1 VTVMSHDPRVL
12 PGDLPVPV
20 DDRAADHL
28 VGLPVPSIALP
39 ATNGEDVNVRDASS
53 GRRLVIFAYPRTGR
67 PGVESPTGWDSI
79 PGARGCTPEACSFRD
94 LSEQFAA
101 LHVDIYGLSTQDR
114 DYQLEAANRLHLPY
128 ALLSDASLRLTE
140 ALGLPMF
147 TVDGMTL
154 LRRLTLVITDGRVER
169 VLYPVFPP
177 DRAATD
183 VLVVLQ
189 GPPGPR

>member
-1 VTVMSHDPRVL
+1 
-12 PGDLPVPV
+12 
-20 DDRAADHL
+20 
-28 VGLPVPSIALP
+28 
-39 ATNGEDVNVRDASS
+39 
-53 GRRLVIFAYPRTGR
+53 
-67 PGVESPTGWDSI
+67 
-79 PGARGCTPEACSFRD
+79 
-94 LSEQFAA
+94 
-101 LHVDIYGLSTQDR
+101 LSTQDR